1 LFSTIFI
8 SVKTF
13 LNISIYIFK
22 IFNNKIFIF
31 DILNNNTVSGQPAL
45 LPTPQRPA
53 VMAGNEIVAAQPV
66 DYRTTEIVPS
76 TSNPHKHFKRR
87 EAQVTYYAFFFLI
100 Y

>member
-1 LFSTIFI
+1 MYMYMCMY
-8 SVKTF
+8 
-13 LNISIYIFK
+13 IYIYIYIYISK
-22 IFNNKIFIF
+22 IFNNKILIF
-31 DILNNNTVSGQPAL
+31 DVLNNNTDTVSGQPAL

-87 EAQVTYYAFFFLI
+87 EAQVIYYAFF
-100 Y
+100 